1 MLSVAERHKYI
12 LDHLNKYGFV
22 RITDVANELG
32 VTKVTIRKD
41 VKILE
46 AKGLLYKVHGSARSA
61 NPHVADT
68 DVHVKGNVNREEKER
83 IARKA
88 VELLNDN
95 DSIIMA
101 SGSTIYAF
109 AEAIKREFRS
119 HLNVVTT
126 FLKTSVLLNDVEEI
140 NVVQLGGCV
149 HKKSL
154 SAIGGYAEAALSD
167 FSCSKL
173 FFGVDGIDLEHGIT
187 TSTIE
192 EAKLTQVMMRSAS
205 KIIIL
210 ADSSKFGQ
218 RGFGRICSLEEVDV
232 IVTDSRIDL
241 LENKVALAVPEG
253 NPKNITSYDELAAG
267 LQDGTVF
274 LAMGN
279 ADVPVG
285 QYTQKIFACYGLD
298 EEALANAG
306 VLTYGTNVKEVT
318 TQVSEAAVD
327 CGIIYATDA
336 FSAGLTVVGSATA
349 EMCGQVIYP
358 AAVLKG
364 DKEDAARAFLAY
376 LQTDAAMTVFESVG
390 FSPAI

>member
-140 NVVQLGGCV
+140 NVVQLGGTV

-154 SAIGGYAEAALSD
+154 SVLGEEASRSLD
-167 FSCSKL
+167 DCICSKL

-187 TSTIE
+187 TSTLD
-192 EAKLTQVMMRSAS
+192 EAKLTRKMMKAS
-205 KIIIL
+205 SQNIVL

-218 RGFGRICSLEEVDV
+218 RGFGRICALEDIDV
-232 IVTDSRIDL
+232 IITDDGIPEQMVTI
-241 LENKVALAVPEG
+241 V
-253 NPKNITSYDELAAG
+253 
-267 LQDGTVF
+267 
-274 LAMGN
+274 
-279 ADVPVG
+279 
-285 QYTQKIFACYGLD
+285 
-298 EEALANAG
+298 EEAG
-306 VLTYGTNVKEVT
+306 VDL
-318 TQVSEAAVD
+318 
-327 CGIIYATDA
+327 II
-336 FSAGLTVVGSATA
+336 V
-349 EMCGQVIYP
+349 
-358 AAVLKG
+358 
-364 DKEDAARAFLAY
+364 R
-376 LQTDAAMTVFESVG
+376 
-390 FSPAI
+390 

>member
-140 NVVQLGGCV
+140 NVVQLGGSV

-154 SAIGGYAEAALSD
+154 SVLGEEAARELD
-167 FSCSKL
+167 DCICSKV
-173 FFGVDGIDLEHGIT
+173 FFGVDGIDPEHGIT
-187 TSTIE
+187 TSTID
-192 EAKLTQVMMRSAS
+192 EAKLTRRMMRAAS
-205 KIIIL
+205 QVIVL

-218 RGFGRICSLEEVDV
+218 RGFGRICALEDIDV
-232 IVTDSRIDL
+232 IVTDER
-241 LENKVALAVPEG
+241 VPE
-253 NPKNITSYDELAAG
+253 PMIS
-267 LQDGTVF
+267 
-274 LAMGN
+274 
-279 ADVPVG
+279 
-285 QYTQKIFACYGLD
+285 II
-298 EEALANAG
+298 EEAG
-306 VLTYGTNVKEVT
+306 VDL
-318 TQVSEAAVD
+318 
-327 CGIIYATDA
+327 
-336 FSAGLTVVGSATA
+336 
-349 EMCGQVIYP
+349 VI
-358 AAVLKG
+358 V
-364 DKEDAARAFLAY
+364 R
-376 LQTDAAMTVFESVG
+376 
-390 FSPAI
+390 

>member
-192 EAKLTQVMMRSAS
+192 EAK
-205 KIIIL
+205 IIIL

-218 RGFGRICSLEEVDV
+218 RGFGRICSLEEIDV
-232 IVTDSRIDL
+232 IVTDSRIS
-241 LENKVALAVPEG
+241 EQAVAMA
-253 NPKNITSYDELAAG
+253 
-267 LQDGTVF
+267 
-274 LAMGN
+274 
-279 ADVPVG
+279 
-285 QYTQKIFACYGLD
+285 
-298 EEALANAG
+298 EEAG
-306 VLTYGTNVKEVT
+306 VDL
-318 TQVSEAAVD
+318 
-327 CGIIYATDA
+327 
-336 FSAGLTVVGSATA
+336 
-349 EMCGQVIYP
+349 VI
-358 AAVLKG
+358 A
-364 DKEDAARAFLAY
+364 
-376 LQTDAAMTVFESVG
+376 
-390 FSPAI
+390 

>member
-218 RGFGRICSLEEVDV
+218 RGFGRGTGGGVSQLT
-232 IVTDSRIDL
+232 TDGVGGPLGHQAI
-241 LENKVALAVPEG
+241 G
-253 NPKNITSYDELAAG
+253 HQLAAG
-267 LQDGTVF
+267 DSNEAFHTVTLGMVEQDD
-274 LAMGN
+274 AA
-279 ADVPVG
+279 ADAAPVG
-285 QYTQKIFACYGLD
+285 IVIAGHQRAD
-298 EEALANAG
+298 AG
-306 VLTYGTNVKEVT
+306 VGAEDPG
-318 TQVSEAAVD
+318 AAHD
-327 CGIIYATDA
+327 RRQLFPFA
-336 FSAGLTVVGSATA
+336 
-349 EMCGQVIYP
+349 Q
-358 AAVLKG
+358 
-364 DKEDAARAFLAY
+364 
-376 LQTDAAMTVFESVG
+376 
-390 FSPAI
+390 

>member
-1 MLSVAERHKYI
+1 M
-12 LDHLNKYGFV
+12 
-22 RITDVANELG
+22 
-32 VTKVTIRKD
+32 
-41 VKILE
+41 
-46 AKGLLYKVHGSARSA
+46 
-61 NPHVADT
+61 
-68 DVHVKGNVNREEKER
+68 KGNVNREEKER

-218 RGFGRICSLEEVDV
+218 RGFGRICSLEEIDV
-232 IVTDSRIDL
+232 IVTDSRIS
-241 LENKVALAVPEG
+241 EQAVAMAEEAGCRSGDRIGRSRTARRYASGINWKRPF
-253 NPKNITSYDELAAG
+253 ELSAKGRFPSHGGGTAARRFISGFRRRPCRPAPRRCGAAG
-267 LQDGTVF
+267 CIW
-274 LAMGN
+274 
-279 ADVPVG
+279 P
-285 QYTQKIFACYGLD
+285 
-298 EEALANAG
+298 
-306 VLTYGTNVKEVT
+306 
-318 TQVSEAAVD
+318 
-327 CGIIYATDA
+327 CGRCAT
-336 FSAGLTVVGSATA
+336 SNRS
-349 EMCGQVIYP
+349 
-358 AAVLKG
+358 
-364 DKEDAARAFLAY
+364 
-376 LQTDAAMTVFESVG
+376 
-390 FSPAI
+390 

>member
-46 AKGLLYKVHGSARSA
+46 AKGLLYKGHGSARSA

-140 NVVQLGGCV
+140 NVVQLGGSV

-154 SAIGGYAEAALSD
+154 SVLGEEAARELD
-167 FSCSKL
+167 DCICSKV
-173 FFGVDGIDLEHGIT
+173 FFGV
-187 TSTIE
+187 
-192 EAKLTQVMMRSAS
+192 
-205 KIIIL
+205 
-210 ADSSKFGQ
+210 SS
-218 RGFGRICSLEEVDV
+218 IAP
-232 IVTDSRIDL
+232 T
-241 LENKVALAVPEG
+241 
-253 NPKNITSYDELAAG
+253 
-267 LQDGTVF
+267 
-274 LAMGN
+274 
-279 ADVPVG
+279 
-285 QYTQKIFACYGLD
+285 
-298 EEALANAG
+298 
-306 VLTYGTNVKEVT
+306 
-318 TQVSEAAVD
+318 
-327 CGIIYATDA
+327 
-336 FSAGLTVVGSATA
+336 
-349 EMCGQVIYP
+349 
-358 AAVLKG
+358 
-364 DKEDAARAFLAY
+364 
-376 LQTDAAMTVFESVG
+376 
-390 FSPAI
+390 

>member
-22 RITDVANELG
+22 RISDVANELG

-46 AKGLLYKVHGSARSA
+46 SKGLLYKVHGSARSA

-68 DVHVKGNVNREEKER
+68 DVHVKGNIHREAKER
-83 IARKA
+83 IAVKA
-88 VELLNDN
+88 TELLEDN

-101 SGSTIYAF
+101 SGSTIFAF
-109 AEAIKREFRS
+109 AEAIRQNFRS
-119 HLNVVTT
+119 RLNVVTT
-126 FLKTSVLLNDVEEI
+126 FLKTSVLLNDVEDI

-154 SAIGGYAEAALSD
+154 SAIGSYAETALSD

-192 EAKLTQVMMRSAS
+192 EAKLTQTMMRSAS

-218 RGFGRICSLEEVDV
+218 RGFGRICSLEDIDV
-232 IVTDSRIDL
+232 IVTD
-241 LENKVALAVPEG
+241 
-253 NPKNITSYDELAAG
+253 AG
-267 LQDGTVF
+267 VSEQ
-274 LAMGN
+274 AM
-279 ADVPVG
+279 AM
-285 QYTQKIFACYGLD
+285 A
-298 EEALANAG
+298 EEAG
-306 VLTYGTNVKEVT
+306 VDL
-318 TQVSEAAVD
+318 
-327 CGIIYATDA
+327 IIA
-336 FSAGLTVVGSATA
+336 
-349 EMCGQVIYP
+349 
-358 AAVLKG
+358 
-364 DKEDAARAFLAY
+364 
-376 LQTDAAMTVFESVG
+376 
-390 FSPAI
+390 